1 MSVRRK
7 SIFSDGEDAAF
18 PFSLDAASSL
28 TSGAGAH
35 LASAAGEAVLRV
47 EGDDGFGEIRFIE
60 VLPGITVSFNDFR
73 MERCVS
79 SFSTDSDVLC
89 IDWCREGRIE
99 QPMPGGS
106 YAYVSSGDLKVDDRA
121 CHTGEFVFPTRRYRG
136 VTVSFDLSFAL
147 VSIGRALPGF
157 AVDLSELKRRFCRE
171 GRPFLLHASKQAS
184 HIASELY
191 LAPVKKQKAYCQIKS
206 LELLLFLDSTDPGM
220 HTYGT
225 GYYPRSKVA
234 RVKKAHDLM
243 VSDLSESVTVE
254 RAAKDAG
261 MSLTAFK
268 QCFKGVYG
276 SSPAAY
282 VRTVRMELAA
292 KLLRETDRKVAEIG
306 ALVGYDSPS
315 KFSVAFKESTGV
327 TPSEYRHRG

>member
-1 MSVRRK
+1 MSTRRK
-7 SIFSDGEDAAF
+7 SIFSDGERAAF
-18 PFSLDAASSL
+18 PFSLGAASSL
-28 TSGAGAH
+28 ALGAGAQ
-35 LASAAGEAVLRV
+35 LASTAGETVLRI
-47 EGDDGFGEIRFIE
+47 EGDDGFGEMRFTE
-60 VLPGITVSFNDFR
+60 VLPGITVSFNDFH

-106 YAYVSSGDLKVDDRA
+106 YAYASSGDLKVDDRA

-136 VTVSFDLSFAL
+136 VTISFDLSFAPA
-147 VSIGRALPGF
+147 SIGRALPGF
-157 AVDLSELKRRFCRE
+157 AVDLFEVKRRFCQG

-191 LAPVKKQKAYCQIKS
+191 LAPAKVRKAYCQVKS
-206 LELLLFLDSTDPGM
+206 LELLLFLDSIDPGM
-220 HTYGT
+220 HSEGME
-225 GYYPRSKVA
+225 YYPRSKVV

-243 VSDLSESVTVE
+243 VSNLSESVTVE

-306 ALVGYDSPS
+306 ALVGYGSPS
-315 KFSVAFKESTGV
+315 KFSVAFKDSSGV
-327 TPSEYRHRG
+327 TPSEYRRRG

>member
-28 TSGAGAH
+28 TPGTGAH
-35 LASAAGEAVLRV
+35 LASAAGETVLRV

-157 AVDLSELKRRFCRE
+157 AVDLSELKRRFCR
-171 GRPFLLHASKQAS
+171 
-184 HIASELY
+184 
-191 LAPVKKQKAYCQIKS
+191 
-206 LELLLFLDSTDPGM
+206 
-220 HTYGT
+220 
-225 GYYPRSKVA
+225 
-234 RVKKAHDLM
+234 
-243 VSDLSESVTVE
+243 
-254 RAAKDAG
+254 
-261 MSLTAFK
+261 
-268 QCFKGVYG
+268 
-276 SSPAAY
+276 
-282 VRTVRMELAA
+282 
-292 KLLRETDRKVAEIG
+292 
-306 ALVGYDSPS
+306 
-315 KFSVAFKESTGV
+315 
-327 TPSEYRHRG
+327 RGF

>member
-106 YAYVSSGDLKVDDRA
+106 YAYVSSGDLRSTTGRAIPASSSSHAPVPGGHRLLRPLVRARLDRA
-121 CHTGEFVFPTRRYRG
+121 GAPRLRRRPFR
-136 VTVSFDLSFAL
+136 V
-147 VSIGRALPGF
+147 
-157 AVDLSELKRRFCRE
+157 ERRFCRE

-191 LAPVKKQKAYCQIKS
+191 LAPVRSRRRTAKS
-206 LELLLFLDSTDPGM
+206 N
-220 HTYGT
+220 
-225 GYYPRSKVA
+225 RSSCFSSWIRRTPACTPTERDTTRA
-234 RVKKAHDLM
+234 RRSPASEAHDLM
-243 VSDLSESVTVE
+243 VSDRFRERHVE
-254 RAAKDAG
+254 LGGEDAG

-306 ALVGYDSPS
+306 ALVGYESPS
-315 KFSVAFKESTGV
+315 KFSVAFKDSTGV
-327 TPSEYRHRG
+327 TPSEYRRRG

>member
-7 SIFSDGEDAAF
+7 SIFSDGDGTAF
-18 PFSLDAASSL
+18 PFSLGAASSSVL
-28 TSGAGAH
+28 GADAR
-35 LASAAGEAVLRV
+35 LASVAGETVLRV
-47 EGDDGFGEIRFIE
+47 EGDGGFGEMRFIE
-60 VLPGITVSFNDFR
+60 VLPGVTVSFNDFR

-79 SFSTDSDVLC
+79 SFSTDCDVLC

-136 VTVSFDLSFAL
+136 VTISFDLSFAL
-147 VSIGRALPGF
+147 ASIAQALPGF
-157 AVDLSELKRRFCRE
+157 AIDLFEVKRRFCRE

-191 LAPVKKQKAYCQIKS
+191 FAPVKVRKAYCQIKS
-206 LELLLFLDSTDPGM
+206 LELLLFLDSIDPGA
-220 HTYGT
+220 HAGGT
-225 GYYPRSKVA
+225 EYYPRSKVA

-243 VSDLSESVTVE
+243 VSNLSESITVE
-254 RAAKDAG
+254 QAAKDAG